1 MVVPPPIMVDKLER
15 IWLDGELVR
24 WDDAQVSVLTHTLH
38 YGTGAFEG
46 IRCYQRATG
55 ESAIFRL
62 REHIVRLFDSCKIL
76 QVTPTVS
83 VEAVMQGCLDL
94 VKANQVESCYL
105 RPLVYLGDEA
115 LGLYAPKNAVH
126 VTIIAWRWGAYL
138 GDEALKKGIR
148 AKVSSYTRG
157 HINATM
163 AKGKISGHYV
173 NSILAKREAKA
184 AGYDEA
190 IMLDAQGYVAE
201 ASGEN
206 LFMVKNGVIRTPELA
221 GPVLAGIT
229 RDSIITLARER
240 GLTVVEG
247 RIARDELWL
256 ADEVFLTGTA
266 AELTPVREIDDRA
279 VGTGLVGPITQALQ
293 ARYFDV
299 VKGSTPDHAAWRAVV

>member
-1 MVVPPPIMVDKLER
+1 MVDKLER

-46 IRCYQRATG
+46 IRCYHRASG

-62 REHIVRLFDSCKIL
+62 KEHIVRLFDSCKIL
-76 QVTPTVS
+76 QVKPALS
-83 VEAVMQGCLDL
+83 LEAVMQGCIEL
-94 VKANQVESCYL
+94 VRANKLESCYL
-105 RPLVYLGDEA
+105 RPLVYLGDET
-115 LGLYAPKNAVH
+115 LGLYAPNNSVH
-126 VTIIAWRWGAYL
+126 LSIIAWRWGAYL
-138 GDEALKKGIR
+138 GDEALRSGIR

-190 IMLDAQGYVAE
+190 LMLDAQGYVAE

-206 LFMVKNGVIRTPELA
+206 LFMVKGGVIRTPELA

-229 RDSIITLARER
+229 RDTIITLAREQ

-266 AELTPVREIDDRA
+266 AELTPVREVDDRV
-279 VGTGLVGPITQALQ
+279 VGPGTVGPITAGLQ
-293 ARYFDV
+293 RRFFDV
-299 VKGSTPDHAAWRAVV
+299 VKGDTPDHAAWRAVV